1 MKKLRSPF
9 VVVPMWF
16 IPPIWLIVC
25 FRRGWISVWAA
36 VPLARFL
43 ERFWIVA
50 QASYG
55 SGGWM
60 ILFWIVFAVILT
72 ADGFGI

>member
-1 MKKLRSPF
+1 
-9 VVVPMWF
+9 
-16 IPPIWLIVC
+16 
-25 FRRGWISVWAA
+25 
-36 VPLARFL
+36 
-43 ERFWIVA
+43 VA